1 MRGGYGVQQI
11 PRRVPRN
18 VEIIDHVA
26 AERMDEL
33 VWSRTAIL
41 LAPSLRESWGMGAV
55 EAMQRGIPVI
65 AHPASGLLESLGHA
79 GCFVDRDDWRRW
91 RSEIRALLADPAL
104 YRRRSEA
111 SYYRAHALAERS
123 RAQLGA
129 FVDHIE
135 GLVPHV

>member
-1 MRGGYGVQQI
+1 SNKVGRFWRIARRLPEVSFLAVRGGYGTQQI

-33 VWSRTAIL
+33 VWSRTTIL

-65 AHPASGLLESLGHA
+65 AHPASGLLESLGQA

-91 RSEIRALLADPAL
+91 RAEIR
-104 YRRRSEA
+104 
-111 SYYRAHALAERS
+111 
-123 RAQLGA
+123 
-129 FVDHIE
+129 
-135 GLVPHV
+135 